1 MLDAEVRC
9 SFDVFAALIEACCKS
24 PSRTSFF
31 FRPEIEDK
39 DNETLATTVL
49 TVVTSEG
56 VLVQNTEDDMRK

>member
-1 MLDAEVRC
+1 MLQVPF
-9 SFDVFAALIEACCKS
+9 SYVFFF
-24 PSRTSFF
+24 FF

-56 VLVQNTEDDMRK
+56 VLVQNTEDDMRKCGQQ